1 MLQRLTRAAACIGVA
16 WLASCP
22 EVSAVWIEEGSTA
35 SHLVFGMAS
44 KRGGHGNFAFYGLR
58 VSNCGGPYIREGA
71 VWLVLRGVGNEVVHR
86 IVYGEPP
93 PGFVSEQGPK
103 PLVPGCYAVT
113 VDGTGSTTFDISA
126 TGAVT
131 ERPRSTTAR
140 Q

>member
-1 MLQRLTRAAACIGVA
+1 MGVA
-16 WLASCP
+16 WLAACP
-22 EVSAVWIEEGSTA
+22 EPSAVWIEEGSTA

-44 KRGGHGNFAFYGLR
+44 TRGGHGDFAFYYLR
-58 VSNCGGPYIREGA
+58 VSNCGGPYMHEGA
-71 VWLVLRGVGNEVVHR
+71 VWLISRHDGRAEVHR

-93 PGFVSEQGPK
+93 PGFASEQGPK
-103 PLVPGCYAVT
+103 PLTPGCYAVK

-126 TGAVT
+126 SGAVT